1 VIEQLELR
9 RRRLSSDDGGTDEVV
24 VVAVTRETL
33 STLQLLGGAVALCGL
48 ALALSGVQV
57 QRGEPAVLP
66 EAGR

>member
-1 VIEQLELR
+1 VA
-9 RRRLSSDDGGTDEVV
+9 G
-24 VVAVTRETL
+24 VAVTCEPVFAGLLAWWILGETL